1 MRHDLPQAKT
11 RLKFIS
17 PQFNPLIYYLTQW
30 LLPILLRFRL
40 RPWLPCGIAKIETTG
55 AELLASLYEKFQKGD
70 IRFLM
75 AFRHPEVDD
84 PLCMMHLF
92 SKAVPKA
99 AKKKGITLHLPTHS
113 HFLYDRGMTIWAG
126 DWLGW
131 FFSSLGGL
139 PIHRGK
145 RLDKVGLKTARD
157 LFANGMLPIT
167 VAPEGA
173 TNGHSERISPLEP
186 GVAQLSFWCVEDLEK
201 ANRLEEVFI
210 VPIGIQ
216 YSYINPNWEKIHW
229 LLSKLEADCGL
240 YSAVSSEGLEKLDAL
255 DPSADLYERLFNL
268 GEHVVSLMEKF
279 YSRFYHQPFN
289 HKPIDE
295 EFSDNNQALGVR
307 IKALLDSSLKAAEQF
322 FGLESQGTIIERC
335 RRLEAASWDD
345 IYRSDLPDVEDLT
358 PIERGLADWIA
369 EEAGL
374 RVLHMRLAE
383 SFVAVTGSY
392 VKEKPSFERFAETSL
407 ILFDLI
413 ARIKGEKSPKRPR
426 LGWRQA
432 NLTVGNPI
440 SVTNRWENYQISR
453 QAAREEINKLTDELQ
468 TSLEKMIGNKDYRVF
483 THLTD

>member
-1 MRHDLPQAKT
+1 MPHDLPRAQP

-17 PQFNPLIYYLTQW
+17 PKFNPLIYYLTQW
-30 LLPILLRFRL
+30 VLPILLRFRL
-40 RPWLPCGIAKIETTG
+40 RPWLPTGIAKIEVTG

-99 AKKKGITLHLPTHS
+99 AKKLGIILNLPTHS

-157 LFANGMLPIT
+157 LFANGILPIT

-173 TNGHSERISPLEP
+173 TNGHSDRLSPLEP
-186 GVAQLSFWCVEDLEK
+186 GVAQLGFWCVEDLQK
-201 ANRLEEVFI
+201 ANRLEEVLI
-210 VPIGIQ
+210 VPIGIK
-216 YSYINPNWEKIHW
+216 YNYINPDWKKIDW
-229 LLSKLEADCGL
+229 LLTKLEADCGL
-240 YSAVSSEGLEKLDAL
+240 FYSAVSIEGLEKQDNEN
-255 DPSADLYERLFNL
+255 PSFYLYERLFQL
-268 GEHVVSLMEKF
+268 GEHVLSVMENF

-289 HKPIDE
+289 NKPLE
-295 EFSDNNQALGVR
+295 ELTDKNQALALR
-307 IKALLDSSLKAAEQF
+307 IQALLDSSLQAAEQF

-335 RRLEAASWDD
+335 RRLEGASWDD
-345 IYRSDLPDVEDLT
+345 IYRTDLPDIKNLS

-374 RVLHMRLAE
+374 RVLHMRLVE

-392 VKEKPSFERFAETSL
+392 VKEKPSFERFSETTL

-440 SVTNRWENYQISR
+440 SVTERWENYQASR

-468 TSLEKMIGNKDYRVF
+468 TSLQKMIF
-483 THLTD
+483 